1 MAELI
6 KSDREQSWLWWAGE
20 APLLCYL
27 DWALCMGPSKV
38 VSADLTQFPLK
49 AIKKPFLTS
58 LEEQQA
64 ELLGAQS
71 QDNAET
77 MNLKTRKGVPDI
89 SPRRNVKHAQ
99 EQQRAFVKEAAI
111 CPVEAWE
118 MLSPPTWAQDGHTK
132 PNDRPSWKWPLSRG
146 WCTHPSSHSVLL
158 EMAQLT
164 LMEMQA
170 HFPC

>member
-1 MAELI
+1 
-6 KSDREQSWLWWAGE
+6 
-20 APLLCYL
+20 
-27 DWALCMGPSKV
+27 MGPSKV
-38 VSADLTQFPLK
+38 VRADLTQFPLK

-111 CPVEAWE
+111 CPVEA
-118 MLSPPTWAQDGHTK
+118 
-132 PNDRPSWKWPLSRG
+132 
-146 WCTHPSSHSVLL
+146 
-158 EMAQLT
+158 
-164 LMEMQA
+164 
-170 HFPC
+170 